1 MIHNIIYSI
10 DCGENISP
18 VQPQERVDSAYGTDS
33 NRTGSPPQKG
43 AINASPNSSNGTSSS
58 SSAFNNDTYMN
69 ANEAAE
75 VMKHEKSDD
84 NTYMSVHINQTG
96 NGTGNPSDSNNQLL
110 KRSPVVRD
118 VTSGFAQISS
128 TSQLMQNKQRKMTIL
143 VPASLDKTIS
153 LEALNPTNAGDKIN
167 NEKTTN
173 SFVSNHDYENM
184 ALININRNIDLAS
197 GTNGKLF

>member
-1 MIHNIIYSI
+1 MIHNIFYSI

-43 AINASPNSSNGTSSS
+43 AISVSPNSSNGTSSS

-84 NTYMSVHINQTG
+84 NTYMSVHINNG
-96 NGTGNPSDSNNQLL
+96 NGSNPSDNNQLL

-128 TSQLMQNKQRKMTIL
+128 TSQLMQKQRKMTIL

-153 LEALNPTNAGDKIN
+153 LEALNPTNAGQTTQ
-167 NEKTTN
+167 KTTN

-184 ALININRNIDLAS
+184 ALININRNTDLAS
-197 GTNGKLF
+197 GANGKLF